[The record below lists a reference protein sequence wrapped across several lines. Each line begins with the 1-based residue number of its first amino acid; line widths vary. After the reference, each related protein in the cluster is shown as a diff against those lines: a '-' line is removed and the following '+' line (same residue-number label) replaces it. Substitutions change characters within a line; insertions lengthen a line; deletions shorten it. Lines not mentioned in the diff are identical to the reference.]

1 MIVSGMEQ
9 RRLGLI
15 QRPMYVVPNHMLRQF
30 SSEFQDAYPLARIMV
45 ADEENFTGANRR
57 RFVAQAALN
66 APDAIVITHSAF
78 KRIGTRPE
86 TMEAVTKDLLTQL
99 EEAIKDSTDRISRSR
114 LEQRLE
120 QAKRRAE
127 ARFSKAK
134 DQAVFFEDMGVDFL
148 YVDEA
153 HGFRKLDFVTN
164 RDRVKGIDPS
174 GSEMALDL
182 YSKLEWLRKEHPG
195 RSHVLASGTPV
206 TNTMAELYTVM
217 RYMDPDGLE
226 RDGLSSFDAWAT
238 SSGG

>member
-1 MIVSGMEQ
+1 MI
-9 RRLGLI
+9 
-15 QRPMYVVPNHMLRQF
+15 
-30 SSEFQDAYPLARIMV
+30 
-45 ADEENFTGANRR
+45 
-57 RFVAQAALN
+57 
-66 APDAIVITHSAF
+66 
-78 KRIGTRPE
+78 
-86 TMEAVTKDLLTQL
+86 
-99 EEAIKDSTDRISRSR
+99 
-114 LEQRLE
+114 
-120 QAKRRAE
+120 
-127 ARFSKAK
+127 
-134 DQAVFFEDMGVDFL
+134 FL

-238 SSGG
+238 MFGRVKADLEQNASGSYEIVERFAKFVNVPELMKRVRGFMDVLTMSQLGDLVKRPDLKTGQPINVVAQASQPCRTT